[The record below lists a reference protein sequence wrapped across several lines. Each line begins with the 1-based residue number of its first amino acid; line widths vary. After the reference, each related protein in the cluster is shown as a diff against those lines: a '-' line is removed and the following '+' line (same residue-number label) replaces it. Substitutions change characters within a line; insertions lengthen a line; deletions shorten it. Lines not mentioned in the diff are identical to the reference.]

1 MTVLTGRQVRD
12 AGGVLGA
19 FAHAGVLEAAD
30 VHVARTLGRL
40 GQTTD
45 GAGGDAVLLAVALT
59 VRAVR
64 LGSVVADLATLA
76 GTVTV
81 DDASVGADPAGP
93 VDLDQ
98 LPWPD
103 PGAWLDAV
111 RSSALVAV
119 GDDGPADRPLRLVG
133 STLALDRYWRH
144 ERRVV
149 ADLTTRAATDPG
161 GVDLDLLRDGLG
173 RLFRGQPSSGPD
185 LQRVAAATAV
195 LRTCTVIAGGPGT
208 GKTTTVA
215 RVLALLHEQAAKEGR
230 PLRAALAAPTGK
242 AAARL
247 QEAVQDQAAQLE
259 REGALDAD
267 IAAAVRSTESA
278 TLHRLLGWNPGNR
291 SRFRHDRSNQ
301 LPHQVVVVDETSMVS
316 LSMMARLLEAVRPSA
331 RLVLVGDPQQLAS
344 VEAGAVLGDVV
355 GPTAERL
362 RMRPAARTELE
373 AASGQVVDA
382 DEDDRPV
389 SIGDGIV
396 VLRHNHRFA
405 GGIRDLAAAIQS
417 GRDDEVVQV
426 LGRGAHDVRWLP
438 VDVAETG
445 VGDARARAAAVT
457 DVRDLVVAQ
466 AADVIEAATEGRA
479 ADALAAMRGVQLL
492 CAHRRG
498 PYGVA
503 TWRRE
508 IERRLAETV
517 PGFAWQ
523 GWFAGRPLLIT
534 ENDRQLGLYNGDTG
548 VVVDAGGAL
557 RCAFERRGEV
567 VHVSPS
573 RLAAVETLYAMT
585 IHKSQG
591 SQFGQV
597 VVVLPDEASPILTR
611 ELLYTAVTRAER
623 GVTVVGTEAAVR
635 AAVSRPVARASG
647 LRGRLW
653 GNS

>member
-1 MTVLTGRQVRD
+1 VTVLLGRQAHR
-12 AGGVLGA
+12 ATGLLGT
-19 FAHAGVLEAAD
+19 FAAAGVLEAAD
-30 VHVARTLGRL
+30 VHVASTLGRL
-40 GQTTD
+40 SG
-45 GAGGDAVLLAVALT
+45 GATAADDERTLLAIALT

-64 LGSVVADLATLA
+64 HGSVITDLSTLA

-81 DDASVGADPAGP
+81 DEVPLGPDGAPA
-93 VDLDQ
+93 VDVDD
-98 LPWPD
+98 LPWPEPD
-103 PGAWLDAV
+103 RWLAAV
-111 RSSALVAV
+111 RASPLVAD
-119 GDDGPADRPLRLVG
+119 GDDAPPGRPLRLVG
-133 STLALDRYWRH
+133 TALALDRYWRH
-144 ERRVV
+144 ERRIV
-149 ADLTTRAATDPG
+149 ADLATRAATDPS
-161 GVDLDLLRDGLG
+161 GVDEDLLRAGLD
-173 RLFRGQPSSGPD
+173 RLFPGPPSSGPD
-185 LQRVAAATAV
+185 LQRVAAAAAV
-195 LRTCTVIAGGPGT
+195 LRSCTVIAGGPGT

-215 RVLALLHEQAAKEGR
+215 RILALLHEQAAAEGR

-247 QEAVQDQAAQLE
+247 QEAVQDQAGRLAEQ
-259 REGALDAD
+259 GAVDPVVADAV
-267 IAAAVRSTESA
+267 AATEAA

-291 SRFRHDRSNQ
+291 SRFRHDRANQ

-355 GPTAERL
+355 GPTAGRL
-362 RMRPAARTELE
+362 RMRRTARTELE
-373 AASGQVVDA
+373 AVSGQVVDA
-382 DEDDRPV
+382 DDDDRPS

-396 VLRHNHRFA
+396 VLRHNHRFG
-405 GGIRDLAAAIQS
+405 GGIRDLAAAIQT
-417 GRDDEVVQV
+417 GRADEVVDV
-426 LGRGAHDVRWLP
+426 LGRDAHDVRWLP
-438 VDVAETG
+438 VDVAEEP
-445 VGDARARAAAVT
+445 VT
-457 DVRDLVVAQ
+457 SIRDLVVSQ
-466 AADVIEAATEGRA
+466 AADVIAAAADGRA
-479 ADALAAMRGVQLL
+479 GDALAAMRGVQLL

-548 VVVDAGGAL
+548 VVVDDAGTL

-591 SQFGQV
+591 SQFGEV
-597 VVVLPDEASPILTR
+597 VVVLPDETSPILTR

-635 AAVSRPVARASG
+635 AAVSRPVQRASG
-647 LRGRLW
+647 LRDRLW
-653 GNS
+653 GA

>member
-1 MTVLTGRQVRD
+1 MTLLLGRQAHR
-12 AGGVLGA
+12 ASGLLGA
-19 FAHAGVLEAAD
+19 FAEAGVLEAAD
-30 VHVARTLGRL
+30 VHVARTLDRL
-40 GQTTD
+40 S
-45 GAGGDAVLLAVALT
+45 GAASDGDAELTMLAIALT

-64 LGSVVADLATLA
+64 HGSVITDLATLA

-81 DDASVGADPAGP
+81 DEVPLGPDGEPVVDVAD
-93 VDLDQ
+93 
-98 LPWPD
+98 LPWPE
-103 PGAWLDAV
+103 PRRWLGAV
-111 RSSALVAV
+111 RSSPLVAD
-119 GDDGPADRPLRLVG
+119 GDAATTSRPLRLVG
-133 STLALDRYWRH
+133 TTLALDRYWRH
-144 ERRVV
+144 ERRIV
-149 ADLTTRAATDPG
+149 ADLTTRAATDPSD
-161 GVDLDLLRDGLG
+161 VDEELLRAGLG
-173 RLFRGQPSSGPD
+173 RLFPGSPSAGPD
-185 LQRVAAATAV
+185 LQRVAAAAAV
-195 LRTCTVIAGGPGT
+195 LRSCTVIAGGPGT

-215 RVLALLHEQAAKEGR
+215 RILALLHEQAAAEGR
-230 PLRAALAAPTGK
+230 PMRAALAAPTGK

-247 QEAVQDQAAQLE
+247 QEAVQEQAARLAAD
-259 REGALDAD
+259 GAVEPAVADAV
-267 IAAAVRSTESA
+267 AATEAA

-355 GPTAERL
+355 GPAAERL

-373 AASGQVVDA
+373 AVSGQVVDA

-389 SIGDGIV
+389 CIGDGIV

-405 GGIRDLAAAIQS
+405 GGIRDLAAAIQT
-417 GRDDEVVQV
+417 GRADDVVDV
-426 LGRGAHDVRWLP
+426 LGRETHDVHWLP
-438 VDVAETG
+438 VDVAEE
-445 VGDARARAAAVT
+445 AVPA
-457 DVRDLVVAQ
+457 VRDLVVDQ
-466 AADVIEAATEGRA
+466 AAEVIEAATLGRA
-479 ADALAAMRGVQLL
+479 GDALAAMRGVQLL

-548 VVVDAGGAL
+548 VVVDVAGDL

-591 SQFGQV
+591 SQFGEV
-597 VVVLPDEASPILTR
+597 IVVLPDETSPILTR

-647 LRGRLW
+647 LRDRLW
-653 GNS
+653 DA